1 MTRKDKRELG
11 GGSGKNKNEMK
22 TKKTKKFITICSKE
36 KKRRITVQCQ
46 AMFGSFLAPSST
58 VWADESQ
65 ERTKIL
71 LVIILHLQL
80 FHASLVIIVID
91 C

>member
-1 MTRKDKRELG
+1 MRDRKRKKIISNLSEFPKIE
-11 GGSGKNKNEMK
+11 KNKK
-22 TKKTKKFITICSKE
+22 
-36 KKRRITVQCQ
+36 CQ

-71 LVIILHLQL
+71 LVITLHLQL
-80 FHASLVIIVID
+80 FHVSLVIIIVID